1 MNIVG
6 VIPARLSSSRL
17 PNKPLADINGITMV
31 GHVYFR
37 SKLSNVLNE
46 VYVATCDQ
54 EIVDYCDSIR
64 AKAIMTDD
72 THERASDRTAEAIL
86 KIEETTGMEVDIVVM
101 IQGDEP
107 MITPEMVDLA
117 VNPVIENPDIHVTN
131 LMGRILTVE
140 EFEDPA
146 EVKVVV
152 DNRDNALY
160 FSREPV
166 PSRKKGITEVPMF
179 KQVCIIPF
187 RKEFLMKYNQREQTP
202 LEVIESI
209 DMNRI
214 IENGIPV
221 KMVRTDELTYSVDT
235 QEDLETVRRKMLN
248 DPLITKYS

>member
-1 MNIVG
+1 M
-6 VIPARLSSSRL
+6 RCMLLR
-17 PNKPLADINGITMV
+17 
-31 GHVYFR
+31 
-37 SKLSNVLNE
+37 
-46 VYVATCDQ
+46 DQ

-107 MITPEMVDLA
+107 MITPEMVDL
-117 VNPVIENPDIHVTN
+117 VNPVIVNPDIHVTN
-131 LMGRILTVE
+131 LMVELTVE

-152 DNRDNALY
+152 DNRDNA
-160 FSREPV
+160 FTGEPV
-166 PSRKKGITEVPMF
+166 PSIEKGITEVPMF

-187 RKEFLMKYNQREQTP
+187 RKEFLMKYNQMEQTP

-214 IENGIPV
+214 IENGIS
-221 KMVRTDELTYSVDT
+221 KDGS
-235 QEDLETVRRKMLN
+235 N
-248 DPLITKYS
+248 

>member
-1 MNIVG
+1 
-6 VIPARLSSSRL
+6 
-17 PNKPLADINGITMV
+17 
-31 GHVYFR
+31 
-37 SKLSNVLNE
+37 
-46 VYVATCDQ
+46 
-54 EIVDYCDSIR
+54 
-64 AKAIMTDD
+64 
-72 THERASDRTAEAIL
+72 
-86 KIEETTGMEVDIVVM
+86 
-101 IQGDEP
+101 

-187 RKEFLMKYNQREQTP
+187 RKEFLMKYNQMEQTP

>member
-37 SKLSNVLNE
+37 SKLSTTLDE

-54 EIVDYCDSIR
+54 EIVEYCDSIG
-64 AKAIMTDD
+64 AKAIMTAD

-86 KIEETTGMEVDIVVM
+86 KIEEMTGKKIDIVVM

-117 VNPVIENPDIHVTN
+117 VKPVIENPDIHVTN
-131 LMGRILTVE
+131 LMGKISSVE

-166 PSRKKGITEVPMF
+166 PSRKKGVTEVPMY

-187 RKEFLMKYNQREQTP
+187 RKDFLMKYNQMEQTP
-202 LEVIESI
+202 LEIIESI

-221 KMVRTDELTYSVDT
+221 KMVRTEELTYSVDT
-235 QEDLETVRRKMLN
+235 QDDLDRVIEKMKN
-248 DPLITKYS
+248 DKLVKEYS

>member
-1 MNIVG
+1 M
-6 VIPARLSSSRL
+6 
-17 PNKPLADINGITMV
+17 
-31 GHVYFR
+31 
-37 SKLSNVLNE
+37 
-46 VYVATCDQ
+46 
-54 EIVDYCDSIR
+54 
-64 AKAIMTDD
+64 
-72 THERASDRTAEAIL
+72 
-86 KIEETTGMEVDIVVM
+86 
-101 IQGDEP
+101 
-107 MITPEMVDLA
+107 
-117 VNPVIENPDIHVTN
+117 
-131 LMGRILTVE
+131 
-140 EFEDPA
+140 
-146 EVKVVV
+146 V

-187 RKEFLMKYNQREQTP
+187 RKEFLMKYNQMEQTP

>member
-187 RKEFLMKYNQREQTP
+187 RKEFLMKYNQMEQTP

>member
-1 MNIVG
+1 
-6 VIPARLSSSRL
+6 
-17 PNKPLADINGITMV
+17 
-31 GHVYFR
+31 
-37 SKLSNVLNE
+37 
-46 VYVATCDQ
+46 
-54 EIVDYCDSIR
+54 
-64 AKAIMTDD
+64 
-72 THERASDRTAEAIL
+72 
-86 KIEETTGMEVDIVVM
+86 M

-187 RKEFLMKYNQREQTP
+187 RKEF
-202 LEVIESI
+202 
-209 DMNRI
+209 
-214 IENGIPV
+214 
-221 KMVRTDELTYSVDT
+221 
-235 QEDLETVRRKMLN
+235 
-248 DPLITKYS
+248 